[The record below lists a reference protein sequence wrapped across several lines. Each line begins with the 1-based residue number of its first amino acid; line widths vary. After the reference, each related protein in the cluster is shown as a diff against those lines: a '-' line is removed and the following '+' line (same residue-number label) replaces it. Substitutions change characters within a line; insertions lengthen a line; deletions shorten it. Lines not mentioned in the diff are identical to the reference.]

1 MDVTATLAVFGQL
14 AVSLTGFAGLLTAF
28 DSGHD
33 GWTAAEVAALRNLFL
48 NSVGALAFSVAPIPF
63 LSGGVD
69 PDMVMSIACL
79 ALALYFTAL
88 FIGAIDYVFRLKG
101 KPRSLLIYWGF
112 TLGEAPLAA
121 TPRLR
126 GVRRQAPLAPSA
138 RFCAGSMW
146 LLAMGTAQFIFQ
158 IFWSLQAA
166 GKR

>member
-33 GWTAAEVAALRNLFL
+33 GWTAAEIAALRNLFL

-88 FIGAIDYVFRLKG
+88 FIGAVDYVFRLKG
-101 KPRSLLIYWGF
+101 KPRSQIIYWGF

-121 TPRLR
+121 LLAFAAF
-126 GVRRQAPLAPSA
+126 GVGSISA
-138 RFCAGSMW
+138 VGAFCAGLMW